1 MWQLCEVLLKLK
13 GYVIPLH
20 HPFHFS
26 STPKTAHRKLFNRS
40 CLIIVSEDFLS
51 RHHSYRSMENYSHF
65 CGCTHSGAIKRDLYI
80 CWKDQHNEIMNAFRS
95 LIPLPYFF
103 SSILLENSSRNLPAH
118 NYFFLLQLWETKTPF
133 LILHALGCGWDGIL
147 VNGLLILW
155 ERKYYT
161 QLQSRNPAFLLKT

>member
-65 CGCTHSGAIKRDLYI
+65 CGCTHSGAIKRALYI

-103 SSILLENSSRNLPAH
+103 SLILLENSSRNLPTQ
-118 NYFFLLQLWETKTPF
+118 FLLSPP
-133 LILHALGCGWDGIL
+133 A
-147 VNGLLILW
+147 V
-155 ERKYYT
+155 
-161 QLQSRNPAFLLKT
+161 RNKNSISDSACTWVWARWYSCKWIAHIVGT

>member
-26 STPKTAHRKLFNRS
+26 STPKTAHRKLFNCS

-51 RHHSYRSMENYSHF
+51 RHQHHSYRLMENYSHF

-95 LIPLPYFF
+95 LIPLPYFSPRF
-103 SSILLENSSRNLPAH
+103 
-118 NYFFLLQLWETKTPF
+118 FFLYITECRCVPF
-133 LILHALGCGWDGIL
+133 QKLAS
-147 VNGLLILW
+147 
-155 ERKYYT
+155 T
-161 QLQSRNPAFLLKT
+161 QLLLSPPAVKNKNSISDSACTWVWVRWYSCKWIAHIVGT

>member
-26 STPKTAHRKLFNRS
+26 STPKTAYRKLFNCS
-40 CLIIVSEDFLS
+40 CLIIVSEEFLS

-80 CWKDQHNEIMNAFRS
+80 CRKDQHNEIMNAFRS

-103 SSILLENSSRNLPAH
+103 SSILLLVYNWMQMCPLSETCQHTITSFSSSCEKQKLH
-118 NYFFLLQLWETKTPF
+118 FWFCMHLGVGEMVFL
-133 LILHALGCGWDGIL
+133 
-147 VNGLLILW
+147 
-155 ERKYYT
+155 
-161 QLQSRNPAFLLKT
+161 